1 MKVSLRWLREF
12 VDVPTEDPDELAEIL
27 ASIGHEVEGYERLEP
42 QFKGVVVGKVSS
54 IAPHP
59 DADRIRVCQVTV
71 GGEDLEIICGAWN
84 FEAGAVVPV
93 AVPGAVLG
101 EDFVITRRAIRGVTS
116 NGMIC
121 SASELGLGDD
131 ADGIMVLDPSTPIG
145 EDFATLV
152 ALPDVVF
159 DVAITPNRPDAMS
172 MWGLARDLAALWR
185 AELRRPDI
193 SFEETAVELDVGVTI
208 TDPGACRRF
217 VGRQVDGIAVGDA
230 PLWMKLRLER
240 AGVRSI
246 NNVVD
251 VSNYVML
258 ELGQPTHLFDRD
270 EIRGDAIVVRW
281 AAAGESLVTLDGTE
295 RTLTEADLVVADAEL
310 PSALAGTMGGEDSEV
325 SGTTTAV
332 FIEGASWDPP
342 TILRMSRRHGLR
354 SEASARFE
362 RNVDPALGPMAVDR
376 VAQLIVETAGGQI
389 RAGRVD
395 EYPTPMEPWTVS
407 LGTVEV
413 TRLLG
418 VEVPAATVRD
428 HLNALELSTVG
439 DEDLIVTIPTFRPD
453 LTRPVDLV
461 EEVARLHGF
470 DRIPETL
477 PFGRG
482 GGLTIE
488 QRRIRALRGALRA
501 AGFHEAM
508 SFSFHGHDELEM
520 LALRADDVRRHGIT
534 VTNPLREEES
544 LLRTTL
550 LVGLLKSLRYNTGHG
565 LKDAALFE
573 VGRVFFNDDLPEV
586 GVVPHQ
592 PMQLGFAAVGSLGAN
607 GIEDSRRPVDVFTA
621 TAVWRHVSEQ
631 LGLRGASLHQTA
643 ISGLHPGRS
652 AEVRLEGAPVG
663 FVGELHPAAA
673 RAFGLDGRV
682 AVGEFDVE
690 QLTRDPGLWEFD
702 EPSVYPPVEF
712 DVSFDVPSDLSGAR
726 MVSLARE
733 AVGAAVE
740 SAQIFDEFA
749 SGDRRSLAVRVRLR
763 AKDRTLTSDEM
774 APMRRSVI
782 EAIEA
787 AGGTLKG

>member
-1 MKVSLRWLREF
+1 MKVSLRWLKEF
-12 VDVPTEDPDELAEIL
+12 VDLPTEDPDELAEIL

-42 QFKGVVVGKVSS
+42 QFTGVVVGKVEA

-59 DADRIRVCQVTV
+59 DADRIRVCQVAV
-71 GGEDLEIICGAWN
+71 GDEELEIICGAWN

-131 ADGIMVLDPSTPIG
+131 HDGIMVLDPATPIG
-145 EDFATLV
+145 DDFAALV
-152 ALPDVVF
+152 ALPDVIF
-159 DVAITPNRPDAMS
+159 DVTITPNRPDAMS
-172 MWGLARDLAALWR
+172 MWGLARDLAALWTTT
-185 AELRRPDI
+185 LRRQEI
-193 SFEETAVELDVGVTI
+193 SIQEAAVGVDVAVSI
-208 TDPGACRRF
+208 SDPAACRRF
-217 VGRQVDGIAVGDA
+217 VGRQIDGITIGDA

-258 ELGQPTHLFDRD
+258 ELGQPTHMFDRAK
-270 EIRGDAIVVRW
+270 IGGDSIVVRW
-281 AAAGESLVTLDGTE
+281 AAAGEHLVTLDGIE
-295 RTLTEADLVVADAEL
+295 RTLTEDDLVVADAEH
-310 PSALAGTMGGEDSEV
+310 PAALAGTMGGEESEV
-325 SGTTTAV
+325 STTTTAI

-342 TILRMSRRHGLR
+342 TILHMSRRHGLR

-362 RNVDPALGPMAVDR
+362 RNVDPALGPIAVDR
-376 VAQLIVETAGGQI
+376 VAQLVVDTAGGRI

-395 EYPTPMEPWTVS
+395 EYPAPLDPWTVS
-407 LGTVEV
+407 LGAGEV

-418 VEVPAATVRD
+418 VDVPAATVRE

-439 DEDLIVTIPTFRPD
+439 DEELIVTVPTFRPD
-453 LTRPVDLV
+453 LTRPVDLI
-461 EEVARLHGF
+461 EEVARLYGL

-477 PFGRG
+477 PFGSG
-482 GGLTIE
+482 GGLTVE
-488 QRRIRALRGALRA
+488 QRRLRMLRDALRA

-508 SFSFHGHDELEM
+508 SFSFHGHEELEM
-520 LALRADDVRRHGIT
+520 LALRTDDVRRDGIE

-550 LVGLLKSLRYNTGHG
+550 LVGLLKSLRYNASHG
-565 LKDAALFE
+565 TADAALFE
-573 VGRVFFNDDLPEV
+573 VGRVFFNDDLPERA
-586 GVVPHQ
+586 VVPHQ
-592 PMQLGFAAVGSLGAN
+592 PMQLGFAAIGSMGGI
-607 GIEDSRRPVDVFTA
+607 GIEDNRRPVDVFTA
-621 TAVWRHVSEQ
+621 TAVWSHISEQ
-631 LGLRGASLHQTA
+631 LGLRGATLHQTE

-652 AEVRLEGAPVG
+652 AEVRLDGAPVG

-673 RAFGLDGRV
+673 RSFGLNGRV

-712 DVSFDVPSDLSGAR
+712 DLSFDVPSELSGAR
-726 MVSLARE
+726 MVFLARE
-733 AVGAAVE
+733 AVGSAAE

-749 SGDRRSLAVRVRLR
+749 DGESRSLAVRVRLR
-763 AKDRTLTSDEM
+763 AKDRTLTSEEM
-774 APMRRSVI
+774 APMRLSVI
-782 EAIEA
+782 AAIEA